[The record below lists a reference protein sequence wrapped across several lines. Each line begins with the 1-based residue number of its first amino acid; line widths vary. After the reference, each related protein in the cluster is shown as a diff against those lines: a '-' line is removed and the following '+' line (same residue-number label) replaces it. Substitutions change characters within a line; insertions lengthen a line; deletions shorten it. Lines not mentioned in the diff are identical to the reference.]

1 MSWDI
6 FVQDLPADARTIRD
20 IPEHFTP
27 SPLCKRAELIQ
38 LIKRA
43 VPSAD
48 FTDPTWG
55 QFETPS
61 FSVEFNL
68 GEHELVQS
76 FALHVCGDDAA
87 AAFVA
92 DLLAHLGF
100 RALDP
105 RSDSG
110 LFEPGRVA
118 EASLRRWREYRDR
131 VIG

>member
-76 FALHVCGDDAA
+76 FALHVCLSLGASPRPA
-87 AAFVA
+87 YVA
-92 DLLAHLGF
+92 GV
-100 RALDP
+100 
-105 RSDSG
+105 STVIES
-110 LFEPGRVA
+110 
-118 EASLRRWREYRDR
+118 SDR
-131 VIG
+131 VNCSGDR